1 MRTACL
7 VVTPVIMTMAGAL
20 LYGAPA
26 ETNRPDSGLG
36 NPSGLGH
43 PALATNVE
51 MMAASGEYAAIQAKR
66 VAGLVTNAVLTLPK
80 ALAMALLH
88 NPELAAFALEQR
100 AADARR
106 IQAGLWPNPELDVAM
121 ENLGGPSAQEGFDG
135 PVIKISVGQL
145 IELGGK
151 RAARRDVAD
160 AQHALAGWDYA
171 GKRLDVLNMTM
182 NRFMAALA
190 AQKKKALAESVLIM
204 AAEMQKA
211 VAARVAAGRDSP
223 LEEKKSS
230 VETVNARLAVERARR
245 EWDKTR
251 KNLAVTWGQSPPV
264 FGGIEGNLDCLVARL
279 PDWEQVYALMAGNPD
294 IARWNDVLTL
304 RRAAWQQAKSVRMP
318 DVTLIAGVDS
328 FRDTGTE
335 SYRAGASVPLPLF
348 NRNQGGIREALANSE
363 KADKEC
369 ATAWLTME
377 RELFTAFQEITML
390 HNESIALT
398 TEVLPVARD
407 VFASAR
413 KGYQQGKFSYLEV
426 LDAQRTLLAAEN
438 RHIETLV
445 NYHSA
450 RSQIERLIGKDLENI
465 K

>member
-1 MRTACL
+1 MRASYL
-7 VVTPVIMTMAGAL
+7 VVTPVIMTLAGAL
-20 LYGAPA
+20 LYGAPSNSSNGGIGKPALSA
-26 ETNRPDSGLG
+26 EVG
-36 NPSGLGH
+36 
-43 PALATNVE
+43 LATNI
-51 MMAASGEYAAIQAKR
+51 AAGA
-66 VAGLVTNAVLTLPK
+66 TNNVLTLPEVLSL
-80 ALAMALLH
+80 ALMN
-88 NPELAAFALEQR
+88 NPDLAVYSLEQR

-106 IQAGLWPNPELDVAM
+106 IQAGLLPNPELDVAM
-121 ENLGGPSAQEGFDG
+121 ENLGGPSYQEGFDG
-135 PVIKISVGQL
+135 PVVKFSVGQL

-160 AQHALAGWDYA
+160 AERALAGWDYA

-182 NRFMAALA
+182 NRFMEALA

-204 AAEMQKA
+204 ATEMQKA

-251 KNLAVTWGQSPPV
+251 KNLAVTWGQSQPV
-264 FGGIEGNLDCLVARL
+264 FGGIEGNLDYLVSRL
-279 PDWEQVYALMAGNPD
+279 PDWEQVYSLMAGNPD
-294 IARWNDVLTL
+294 IARWNDELTL
-304 RRAAWQQAKSVRMP
+304 RRAALQQAKSVRMP
-318 DVTLIAGVDS
+318 DVTIIAGMDR

-348 NRNQGGIREALANSE
+348 NRNQGGIREAFANSE
-363 KADKEC
+363 KADKER
-369 ATAWLTME
+369 ATVLLTLE
-377 RELFTAFQEITML
+377 RELFTAFQEMTML
-390 HNESIALT
+390 HKEIIALT

-407 VFASAR
+407 VFESAR
-413 KGYQQGKFSYLEV
+413 TGYQQGKFSYLEV
-426 LDAQRTLLAAEN
+426 LDAQRTLFNAEN

-465 K
+465 R